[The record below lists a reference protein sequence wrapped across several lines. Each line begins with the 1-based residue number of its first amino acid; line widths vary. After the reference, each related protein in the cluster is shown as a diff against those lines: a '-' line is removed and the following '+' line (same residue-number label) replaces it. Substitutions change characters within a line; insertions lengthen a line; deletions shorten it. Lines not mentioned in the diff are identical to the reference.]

1 MIKVFLSIIIFSA
14 VHLIKMFEKKAPK
27 APMTINPD
35 DIRYVKTA
43 CFPPLRQ
50 CQGIAISPSGKYIA
64 IIGLFGR
71 NILIYKPDGTL
82 VRDIPRNQTYV
93 VRDLFFRNDHELIAP
108 AGANAGPDAML
119 EIWNVEND
127 SPSIVINGQ
136 HPGEGSRYNRVKR
149 YASSGDI
156 VVVKPKGTLDEVAL
170 INLSTN
176 TSRRIDVAK
185 LLGGP
190 LGITV
195 VTISKDGKFIATQD
209 FRANI
214 HIIDAE
220 KGKVVKTIPA
230 YSVGGTIFSLAFS
243 PDGTKLVS
251 GEGPAFNKTSNEVT
265 AKERSQGIKIWD
277 TRDGRLLRSIETGVM
292 DIMQLSWSR
301 DGEVIVGIMIE
312 KSLFLS
318 LETNTPQRNS
328 A

>member
-1 MIKVFLSIIIFSA
+1 MIKVFLSIIIFSV
-14 VHLIKMFEKKAPK
+14 VHLIKMFEKKTPK

-64 IIGLFGR
+64 TIGLFGH

-82 VRDIPRNQTYV
+82 VRDIPRNETYL

-119 EIWNVEND
+119 EIWNVGND
-127 SPSIVINGQ
+127 STSVVINGQ
-136 HPGEGSRYNRVKR
+136 HPGEGSRYNSVNR

-156 VVVKPKGTLDEVAL
+156 VVVKPKGGLDEVAF

-176 TSRRIDVAK
+176 TSRCIDVSK
-185 LLGGP
+185 LLGQP
-190 LGITV
+190 LGFTNIA
-195 VTISKDGKFIATQD
+195 ISKDGKFIALHD
-209 FRANI
+209 IFSHI
-214 HIIDAE
+214 YIIDAE
-220 KGKVVKTIPA
+220 KEKVVHTISA
-230 YSVGGTIFSLAFS
+230 YSQGNKVGSLAFS

-251 GEGPAFNKTSNEVT
+251 GIGPAFSIGASE

-301 DGEVIVGIMIE
+301 DGKIIAGITME

-318 LETNTPQRNS
+318 LETNTPQRNF